1 MIETSISTVID
12 KPKLVINLIS
22 FATFTERILMGMIE
36 NFEKM
41 LAGGKD
47 SPLLRFSLGNEYM
60 KVDNAAAASEHL
72 RSAVALDA
80 GYSAAWKLLGKAL
93 AQLGDADGASDAYR
107 QGIAAAE
114 AKGDKQAAK
123 EMTVF
128 LKRLQGVPKI

>member
-1 MIETSISTVID
+1 MH
-12 KPKLVINLIS
+12 
-22 FATFTERILMGMIE
+22 MGMIE

-41 LAGGKD
+41 LADGKD

-60 KVDNAAAASEHL
+60 KISDATKASAHL
-72 RSAVALDA
+72 RAAVALDA

-93 AQLGDADGASDAYR
+93 ASENDFAGAIEAYKN
-107 QGIAAAE
+107 GIAAAE

-128 LKRLQGVPKI
+128 LKRLQAKP

>member
-1 MIETSISTVID
+1 
-12 KPKLVINLIS
+12 
-22 FATFTERILMGMIE
+22 MGMIE

-60 KVDNAAAASEHL
+60 KAEDGAKASEHL
-72 RSAVALDA
+72 RAAVALDA

-93 AQLGDADGASDAYR
+93 AQQNDVAGAIEAY
-107 QGIAAAE
+107 QNGIAAAE

-128 LKRLQGVPKI
+128 LKRLQATPK

>member
-1 MIETSISTVID
+1 MGIID
-12 KPKLVINLIS
+12 
-22 FATFTERILMGMIE
+22 

-47 SPLLRFSLGNEYM
+47 NALLRFSLGNEYL
-60 KVDNAAAASEHL
+60 KANNSTAAIAHL
-72 RSAVALDA
+72 RAAVAQDA

-93 AQLGDADGASDAYR
+93 AQTGETAAAREAYVN
-107 QGIAAAE
+107 GIAAAS

-128 LKRLQGVPKI
+128 LRRLERVAE

>member
-1 MIETSISTVID
+1 
-12 KPKLVINLIS
+12 
-22 FATFTERILMGMIE
+22 MGMIE

-60 KVDNAAAASEHL
+60 KAEDAAKAGEHL
-72 RSAVALDA
+72 RVAVALDA

-93 AQLGDADGASDAYR
+93 AQQHDVAGAIEAYKN
-107 QGIAAAE
+107 GIVAAE

-128 LKRLQGVPKI
+128 LKRLQASRNLNT

>member
-1 MIETSISTVID
+1 
-12 KPKLVINLIS
+12 
-22 FATFTERILMGMIE
+22 MGMIE

-60 KVDNAAAASEHL
+60 KAEDTAKASEHL
-72 RSAVALDA
+72 RAAVALDA

-93 AQLGDADGASDAYR
+93 AQQHDVAGAIEAY
-107 QGIAAAE
+107 QHGIAAAE

-123 EMTVF
+123 EMAVF
-128 LKRLQGVPKI
+128 LKRLQMPPKLND

>member
-1 MIETSISTVID
+1 
-12 KPKLVINLIS
+12 
-22 FATFTERILMGMIE
+22 MGMIE

-60 KVDNAAAASEHL
+60 KADDAAKASAHL
-72 RSAVALDA
+72 RAAVALDA

-93 AQLGDADGASDAYR
+93 AQQHDVAGAIEAYKN
-107 QGIAAAE
+107 GIATAE

-123 EMTVF
+123 EMAVF
-128 LKRLQGVPKI
+128 LKRLQAPPKIDS

>member
-1 MIETSISTVID
+1 MT
-12 KPKLVINLIS
+12 
-22 FATFTERILMGMIE
+22 MIE

-60 KVDNAAAASEHL
+60 KAEDAAKASEHL
-72 RSAVALDA
+72 RVAVALDA

-93 AQLGDADGASDAYR
+93 AQQQDVAASIAAY
-107 QGIAAAE
+107 QHGIAAAE

-123 EMTVF
+123 EMAVF
-128 LKRLQGVPKI
+128 LKRLQATPE